1 MNLSAQEF
9 TKIFFSLPEQEQE
22 EVFNLISTQ
31 QKRLTRKKLKPI
43 SESVLLSKAALG
55 TECDRPEGNEACAD
69 QKTKGEIILE
79 AFENSGLIGCIESEN
94 GELSANYKDHLRGS
108 DKPNK
113 PLKLGLFKGKIKMS
127 DDFNEPLPDSF
138 WLEGKL

>member
-9 TKIFFSLPEQEQE
+9 AKAFFSLPEQEQE
-22 EVFNLISTQ
+22 EVFDLISSQ
-31 QKRLTRKKLKPI
+31 QKKIFRRKLKPI
-43 SESVLLSKAALG
+43 SEMALLSEAALA
-55 TECDRPEGNEACAD
+55 TDWNRPEENEAWET
-69 QKTKGEIILE
+69 QQIKGESILE
-79 AFENSGLIGCIESEN
+79 TFEKSGLVGCMESEN
-94 GELSANYKDHLRGS
+94 GDLSENYKDYLWGS

-113 PLKLGLFKGKIKMS
+113 PLKLGLFKGQIKMS